1 MTTPHNTATL
11 NGVRIAYRERGS
23 GPAIVFAHGHPFDQS
38 MWDQQVDALSPDYR
52 AVTLDLRGYGASE
65 VPAVDATA
73 TLETMA
79 DDIRA
84 LLDHLGINRAV
95 VAGLSMG
102 GQVAMA
108 FADQFPERLA
118 GLVLA
123 ATFPEADT
131 PEAAAAR
138 LVMAERFINEGA
150 VLPGGEMLPRL
161 LAPASVKRDPALAV
175 QVFTMIANA
184 PPTGAAAALRGRA
197 RRKDYTAAL
206 RQLKVPALIVAPQIE
221 GVWLGFGEIGTVFAG
236 GMVLF
241 AQFAELERPNFLARF
256 TGQRGIRAAQIMFGL
271 SVIPIGLAHIV
282 YSGIT
287 ASMVPSWLPF
297 RLGLAYLT
305 GVAQIACGVAL
316 LFGFVPR
323 VAALAEAAMCALF
336 AFLVWGPDTWF
347 AAVPKFAGSP
357 PGFRFPFTAF
367 LITWIVGCAA
377 LLVASA
383 SARTGSRSA

>member
-1 MTTPHNTATL
+1 M
-11 NGVRIAYRERGS
+11 
-23 GPAIVFAHGHPFDQS
+23 
-38 MWDQQVDALSPDYR
+38 
-52 AVTLDLRGYGASE
+52 ASIH
-65 VPAVDATA
+65 A
-73 TLETMA
+73 
-79 DDIRA
+79 
-84 LLDHLGINRAV
+84 
-95 VAGLSMG
+95 
-102 GQVAMA
+102 
-108 FADQFPERLA
+108 
-118 GLVLA
+118 A
-123 ATFPEADT
+123 AT
-131 PEAAAAR
+131 
-138 LVMAERFINEGA
+138 
-150 VLPGGEMLPRL
+150 
-161 LAPASVKRDPALAV
+161 APASEQRPALYL
-175 QVFTMIANA
+175 FSIGMIALGILTMLSRQFA
-184 PPTGAAAALRGRA
+184 YDWQPVPMFPGRDMVAILCGLYMTACSAALLYRG
-197 RRKDYTAAL
+197 TASLAASLMLAL
-206 RQLKVPALIVAPQIE
+206 LLAWLALKVPALIVAPQIE

>member
-1 MTTPHNTATL
+1 
-11 NGVRIAYRERGS
+11 
-23 GPAIVFAHGHPFDQS
+23 
-38 MWDQQVDALSPDYR
+38 
-52 AVTLDLRGYGASE
+52 
-65 VPAVDATA
+65 PAVDATA

-197 RRKDYTAAL
+197 RRKDYTATL
-206 RQLKVPALIVAPQIE
+206 RQLKVPALIVA
-221 GVWLGFGEIGTVFAG
+221 GTEDKYVS
-236 GMVLF
+236 LDT
-241 AQFAELERPNFLARF
+241 AQRM
-256 TGQRGIRAAQIMFGL
+256 QAA
-271 SVIPIGLAHIV
+271 IP
-282 YSGIT
+282 S
-287 ASMVPSWLPF
+287 
-297 RLGLAYLT
+297 
-305 GVAQIACGVAL
+305 AL
-316 LFGFVPR
+316 L
-323 VAALAEAAMCALF
+323 
-336 AFLVWGPDTWF
+336 
-347 AAVPKFAGSP
+347 
-357 PGFRFPFTAF
+357 
-367 LITWIVGCAA
+367 
-377 LLVASA
+377 
-383 SARTGSRSA
+383 